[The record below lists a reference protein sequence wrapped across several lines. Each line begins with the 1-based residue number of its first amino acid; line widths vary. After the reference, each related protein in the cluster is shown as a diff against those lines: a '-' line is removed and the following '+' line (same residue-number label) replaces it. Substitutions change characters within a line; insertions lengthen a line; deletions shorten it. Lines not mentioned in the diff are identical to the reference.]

1 MTASHERMSD
11 LLEAVVA
18 VSADLDL
25 TDVLSRIVGSAVS
38 LVGASYGAL
47 GVLSPGGEHLVE
59 FITRG
64 ISAAEREEIGELPR
78 GHGVLG
84 LLIRDPRPRRLKDI
98 AAHPDSF
105 GFPPNHPPMRS
116 FLGTPI
122 RIRDK
127 VYGNLYL
134 AEKQGA
140 DEFTAEDEEILVA
153 LAAAAGVAIDNA
165 RLYDD
170 GRRQRAWIEAVG
182 EVAQSLLERE
192 DEQAAIRLMT
202 EHACRLSLGS
212 HAVLALQDEADDL
225 GVRAIC
231 RVDGEE
237 LVHEMVP
244 PGQHAHLDGL
254 RWARTRR
261 VRTPALEVAP
271 SSGSAAAGIEVDVV
285 RVAGVAPGSP
295 MAVFPLSPGRGDLGV
310 LVVAWDAEADLEPT
324 HALPALTEYAQQ
336 VGLALL
342 ASRAQ
347 RGRSRMALVDDRD
360 RIARDMHDRVIQ
372 RLFATGLSLQS
383 ASRIAQHPTV
393 RVRLDEAVDDLDTA
407 IKEIRQAIFELHA
420 PRRDVTAAEELADIV
435 ATFSS
440 GLGFEPDL
448 VLRGDLSEL
457 GPSTRSDVLAVV
469 SEGLSN
475 ISRHAHASRAQVEVV
490 VDDHLSID
498 IADDGVGMD
507 THQPRSG
514 LVNLHDRAT
523 TARGSF
529 GITQNVPT
537 GTLLRW
543 RVPVVVT

>member
-1 MTASHERMSD
+1 MSD

-25 TDVLSRIVGSAVS
+25 PDVLSRIVGSAVS
-38 LVGASYGAL
+38 LVGARYGAL
-47 GVLSPGGEHLVE
+47 GVLSPDGEHLVE

-64 ISAAEREEIGELPR
+64 LSAAERKKIGEPPR
-78 GHGVLG
+78 GHGILG

-98 AAHPDSF
+98 SAHTDSF

-127 VYGNLYL
+127 VFGNLYL
-134 AEKQGA
+134 AEKEGA
-140 DEFTAEDEEILVA
+140 DEFTPEDEEILVA

-165 RLYDD
+165 RLYDAV
-170 GRRQRAWIEAVG
+170 RRQRAWIEAVG
-182 EVAQSLLERE
+182 DVAKSLLERE
-192 DEQAAIRLMT
+192 DEQAAIELMT
-202 EHACRLSLGS
+202 EYACRLSLGS
-212 HAVLALQDEADDL
+212 HAVLALQDESDDL

-231 RVDGEE
+231 RVHGAE

-244 PGQHAHLDGL
+244 PGPHAHLDGP

-261 VRTPALEVAP
+261 VRTPALEVV
-271 SSGSAAAGIEVDVV
+271 SSPGTAAAGIEVDVV

-295 MAVFPLSPGRGDLGV
+295 MAVFPLSPSRGDLGV
-310 LVVAWDAEADLEPT
+310 LVVAWDAEADLEPI
-324 HALPALTEYAQQ
+324 HELSALTEYAQQ

-420 PRRDVTAAEELADIV
+420 PRRDVTAAAELEDLV
-435 ATFSS
+435 ETFSS
-440 GLGFEPDL
+440 SLGFTPELELSGELSNL
-448 VLRGDLSEL
+448 VA
-457 GPSTRSDVLAVV
+457 STRSDVLAVV

-475 ISRHAHASRAQVEVV
+475 VSRHAHATTARVRIVI
-490 VDDHLSID
+490 DDHDVTVD
-498 IADDGVGMD
+498 IADDGLGMD
-507 THQPRSG
+507 TFSARSG
-514 LVNLHDRAT
+514 LVNLHDRASDGAGT
-523 TARGSF
+523 FS
-529 GITQNVPT
+529 ISPNSPT